1 MLMAESRDAITWRPA
16 TLQRSAHAAVPN
28 AVLNDAG
35 NEFSVV
41 YDDAAHVGAG
51 SPERLK
57 CLWGNATVSVSADGV
72 AWRPFCKWSSKGVD
86 PGTSVFRNPLDTD
99 EIVITAR
106 PQEMRRA
113 GRHMG
118 THAARTWAALGLAE
132 NSQMLP
138 LDETYSVY
146 DQQYGL
152 PSFAYGGM
160 VVSWFWRYRCPGV
173 HGQCFSGGYVS
184 VAMGYSYNSRNWTA
198 FGQQLGGGGG
208 ASAEAQAAPAPP
220 LPPVPPPKYPLPE
233 IFPNVPGTATSGQVY
248 PNTLIEDP
256 NDPTRLLVHASASTH
271 QHGLVGPANWSSLL
285 TYALRKDGFV
295 YAAASGD
302 SVTFETKPLKWHGG
316 ELTVNADCD
325 AGTGVTIAVMEGGK
339 VLDGFAAANAQKIQ
353 GDHVAATATWTGH
366 SMQSLAGKTLQL
378 QVTLGGGAKLFSL
391 RGDFSAA
398 SSQW

>member
-1 MLMAESRDAITWRPA
+1 MLAAAALLAALTCAGSADDSRGASIMFFDSHWLAAAPVGLDFRMGKAELLSTMVDPSAFIGWGYPSVWQLPDGSWRSVYQGWWLKDGKYQSDKLMLMAESRDAITWRPA

-35 NEFSVV
+35 NEFSFV
-41 YDDAAHVGAG
+41 YDDAAHVAAG
-51 SPERLK
+51 SSERLK

-72 AWRPFCKWSSKGVD
+72 TWRPFCKWSSKGVD

-118 THAARTWAALGLAE
+118 THAARSWAALGLAE

-198 FGQQLGGGGG
+198 FGQQLGGG
-208 ASAEAQAAPAPP
+208 ASAA
-220 LPPVPPPKYPLPE
+220 
-233 IFPNVPGTATSGQVY
+233 
-248 PNTLIEDP
+248 
-256 NDPTRLLVHASASTH
+256 
-271 QHGLVGPANWSSLL
+271 
-285 TYALRKDGFV
+285 
-295 YAAASGD
+295 
-302 SVTFETKPLKWHGG
+302 
-316 ELTVNADCD
+316 
-325 AGTGVTIAVMEGGK
+325 
-339 VLDGFAAANAQKIQ
+339 
-353 GDHVAATATWTGH
+353 
-366 SMQSLAGKTLQL
+366 
-378 QVTLGGGAKLFSL
+378 
-391 RGDFSAA
+391 
-398 SSQW
+398 